1 MARFLLIVAMLCAIG
16 AAGLGFYNRDKL
28 ARLTQDLASSVNKT
42 KQLQAKQDDLQKTLQ
57 QMGQQIENERHTNEQ
72 QRDAMNSELTSTK
85 TKLSQLTDQIAAR
98 DKDNQELA
106 NQLAEA
112 RRGLDQKKQA
122 EDDRQSLAVRL
133 INVENTLNQ
142 MRLNAASKEKEK
154 EKNKSKAQVTLEGTI
169 LSMNR
174 DAQAL
179 MVSLGS
185 DLGVTTN
192 MHLTVE
198 KNGQTVGQLRV
209 VSVDKN
215 SCVAQFVAD
224 GPENFARVSVGDP
237 VSITVR

>member
-1 MARFLLIVAMLCAIG
+1 MARFLLIVAMFCAIG
-16 AAGLGFYNRDKL
+16 AAGLGFFNRDKL
-28 ARLTQDLASSVNKT
+28 TRINQELAASADRT
-42 KQLQAKQDDLQKTLQ
+42 KKLQAKLDELQKAMQ
-57 QMGQQIENERHTNEQ
+57 QMGQQIESQERANEQ
-72 QRDAMNSELTSTK
+72 QRDAINSDLASTK
-85 TKLSQLTDQIAAR
+85 TKLAQLTDQTAGLQ
-98 DKDNQELA
+98 KENQELS
-106 NQLAEA
+106 NQLADA
-112 RRGLDQKKQA
+112 RRNLDQKKQA

-142 MRLNAASKEKEK
+142 LRLNAPSTS
-154 EKNKSKAQVTLEGTI
+154 KNKPKTPVILEGTV

-185 DLGVTTN
+185 DLGVTPN

-215 SCVAQFVAD
+215 SCVAQFVSD

-237 VSITVR
+237 VSISVR

>member
-28 ARLTQDLASSVNKT
+28 TRITQDLASSVNHT
-42 KQLQAKQDDLQKTLQ
+42 KQLQAKLDDLQKTLQ
-57 QMGQQIENERHTNEQ
+57 QMGQQIENQQHSNEQ
-72 QRDAMNSELTSTK
+72 QRDAMNSELSSTK
-85 TKLSQLTDQIAAR
+85 TKLAQLTDQVAAR
-98 DKDNQELA
+98 DKENQELA
-106 NQLAEA
+106 NQLADA

-142 MRLNAASKEKEK
+142 MRLNAASK

>member
-1 MARFLLIVAMLCAIG
+1 MARFLLIIAMFCAIA

-28 ARLTQDLASSVNKT
+28 TRLTQDLTSSADHT
-42 KQLQAKQDDLQKTLQ
+42 KQLQASLDDLQKKMQ
-57 QMGQQIENERHTNEQ
+57 QMGQQIESQEHATEQ
-72 QRDAMNSELTSTK
+72 QRDAMNSDLSSTK
-85 TKLSQLTDQIAAR
+85 TKLAQLTDQVAAR
-98 DKDNQELA
+98 DKENQELA
-106 NQLAEA
+106 NQLADA
-112 RRGLDQKKQA
+112 RRTLDQKKQA
-122 EDDRQSLAVRL
+122 EDDRQALSVRL
-133 INVENTLNQ
+133 INVENALNQ
-142 MRLNAASKEKEK
+142 MRLNAVPSG
-154 EKNKSKAQVTLEGTI
+154 KSKSKTQVTLEGTV

-215 SCVAQFVAD
+215 SCVAQFVSD

>member
-16 AAGLGFYNRDKL
+16 AAGLGFFNRDKL
-28 ARLTQDLASSVNKT
+28 TRINQELAASADRT
-42 KQLQAKQDDLQKTLQ
+42 KKLQAKLDDLQKAMQ
-57 QMGQQIENERHTNEQ
+57 QMGQQIESQERANEQ
-72 QRDAMNSELTSTK
+72 QRDAINSELASTK
-85 TKLSQLTDQIAAR
+85 TKLAQLTDQIAAR
-98 DKDNQELA
+98 EKENQELA
-106 NQLAEA
+106 NQLADA
-112 RRGLDQKKQA
+112 RRNLDQKKQA

-142 MRLNAASKEKEK
+142 LRLNATSASKT
-154 EKNKSKAQVTLEGTI
+154 KSKPPVTLEGTV

-179 MVSLGS
+179 MISLGS
-185 DLGVTTN
+185 DLGVGPN

-198 KNGQTVGQLRV
+198 KNGQMVGQLRV

-215 SCVAQFVAD
+215 SCVAQFVSD

>member
-16 AAGLGFYNRDKL
+16 AAGLGFFNRDKL
-28 ARLTQDLASSVNKT
+28 TRLTQDLAASANHA
-42 KQLQAKQDDLQKTLQ
+42 KQLQAKLDELQKTLQ
-57 QMGQQIENERHTNEQ
+57 QMGQQIESQGRSNEQ
-72 QRDAMNSELTSTK
+72 QRDAMSSELTATK
-85 TKLSQLTDQIAAR
+85 TKLAQLSDQITAR
-98 DKDNQELA
+98 DKENQELA
-106 NQLAEA
+106 NELADT
-112 RRGLDQKKQA
+112 RRSLEQKKQA
-122 EDDRQSLAVRL
+122 EDDRQSLSVRL
-133 INVENTLNQ
+133 INVDNTLNQ
-142 MRLNAASKEKEK
+142 LRLNAASSG
-154 EKNKSKAQVTLEGTI
+154 KNKSKGQVILEGTV

-185 DLGVTTN
+185 DLGIAPN

>member
-1 MARFLLIVAMLCAIG
+1 MARFLLIIAMFCAIA

-28 ARLTQDLASSVNKT
+28 TRLTQDLGSSANHT
-42 KQLQAKQDDLQKTLQ
+42 KQLQASLDELQKKMQ
-57 QMGQQIENERHTNEQ
+57 QMGQQIESQEHATEQ
-72 QRDAMNSELTSTK
+72 QRDAINSDLSSTK
-85 TKLSQLTDQIAAR
+85 TKLAQLTDQVAAR
-98 DKDNQELA
+98 EKENQELA
-106 NQLAEA
+106 NQLADA
-112 RRGLDQKKQA
+112 RRTLDQKKQA
-122 EDDRQSLAVRL
+122 EDDRQALSVRL
-133 INVENTLNQ
+133 INVENALNQ
-142 MRLNAASKEKEK
+142 MRLNAVPSG
-154 EKNKSKAQVTLEGTI
+154 KNKAKTQVILEGTV

>member
-1 MARFLLIVAMLCAIG
+1 MARFLLIIAMFCAIA

-28 ARLTQDLASSVNKT
+28 TRLTQDLTSSANHT
-42 KQLQAKQDDLQKTLQ
+42 KQLQASLDDLQKKMQ
-57 QMGQQIENERHTNEQ
+57 QMGQQIESQEHANEQ
-72 QRDAMNSELTSTK
+72 QRDAMNSDLSSTK
-85 TKLSQLTDQIAAR
+85 TKLAQLTDQVAAR
-98 DKDNQELA
+98 DKENQELV
-106 NQLAEA
+106 NQLADA
-112 RRGLDQKKQA
+112 RRSLDQKKQA
-122 EDDRQSLAVRL
+122 EDDRQALSVRL
-133 INVENTLNQ
+133 INVENALNQ
-142 MRLNAASKEKEK
+142 MRLNAVPSG
-154 EKNKSKAQVTLEGTI
+154 KSKSKTQVTLEGTV

>member
-1 MARFLLIVAMLCAIG
+1 MARFLLIIAMFCAIA

-28 ARLTQDLASSVNKT
+28 TRLTQDLASSANHT
-42 KQLQAKQDDLQKTLQ
+42 KQLQASLDDLQKKIQ
-57 QMGQQIENERHTNEQ
+57 QMGQQVETQGRANEQ
-72 QRDAMNSELTSTK
+72 QRDAMTSDLSATK
-85 TKLSQLTDQIAAR
+85 TKLAQFTDQIAAR
-98 DKDNQELA
+98 EKENQELA
-106 NQLAEA
+106 NQLADA
-112 RRGLDQKKQA
+112 RRSLDQKKQA
-122 EDDRQSLAVRL
+122 EDDRQALSVRL
-133 INVENTLNQ
+133 INVENMLNQ
-142 MRLNAASKEKEK
+142 MRLNAVPSG
-154 EKNKSKAQVTLEGTI
+154 KSKSKTQVTLEGTV

>member
-1 MARFLLIVAMLCAIG
+1 M
-16 AAGLGFYNRDKL
+16 DE
-28 ARLTQDLASSVNKT
+28 
-42 KQLQAKQDDLQKTLQ
+42 LQKAMQ
-57 QMGQQIENERHTNEQ
+57 QMGQQIESQERANEQ
-72 QRDAMNSELTSTK
+72 QRDAINSDLASTK
-85 TKLSQLTDQIAAR
+85 TKLAQLTDQTAGLQ
-98 DKDNQELA
+98 KENQELS
-106 NQLAEA
+106 NQLADA
-112 RRGLDQKKQA
+112 RRNLDQKKQA
-122 EDDRQSLAVRL
+122 EDDRQSIAVRL

-142 MRLNAASKEKEK
+142 LRLNADSTS
-154 EKNKSKAQVTLEGTI
+154 KNKAKTPVTLEGTV

-185 DLGVTTN
+185 DLGVTPN

-215 SCVAQFVAD
+215 SCVAQFVSD

>member
-1 MARFLLIVAMLCAIG
+1 
-16 AAGLGFYNRDKL
+16 
-28 ARLTQDLASSVNKT
+28 
-42 KQLQAKQDDLQKTLQ
+42 
-57 QMGQQIENERHTNEQ
+57 
-72 QRDAMNSELTSTK
+72 MNSDLSSTK
-85 TKLSQLTDQIAAR
+85 TKLAQLTDQIAAR

-106 NQLAEA
+106 NQLADA
-112 RRGLDQKKQA
+112 RRTLDQKKQA
-122 EDDRQSLAVRL
+122 EDDRQALSVRL
-133 INVENTLNQ
+133 INVENALNQ
-142 MRLNAASKEKEK
+142 MRLNAVPSG
-154 EKNKSKAQVTLEGTI
+154 KSKSKTQVTLEGTV

>member
-1 MARFLLIVAMLCAIG
+1 MARFLLIIAMFCAIA

-28 ARLTQDLASSVNKT
+28 TRLTQDLAASVNHT
-42 KQLQAKQDDLQKTLQ
+42 KQLQASLDDLQKKMQ
-57 QMGQQIENERHTNEQ
+57 QMGQQIESQERANEQ
-72 QRDAMNSELTSTK
+72 QRDAMNSDLSSTK
-85 TKLSQLTDQIAAR
+85 TKLAQLTDQIAAR
-98 DKDNQELA
+98 DKENQELA
-106 NQLAEA
+106 NQLADA
-112 RRGLDQKKQA
+112 RRSLDQKKQA
-122 EDDRQSLAVRL
+122 EDDRQALSVRL
-133 INVENTLNQ
+133 INVENALNQ
-142 MRLNAASKEKEK
+142 MRLNAVPSGRS
-154 EKNKSKAQVTLEGTI
+154 KSKTQVTLEGTV

>member
-1 MARFLLIVAMLCAIG
+1 MARFLLIIAMFCAIA

-28 ARLTQDLASSVNKT
+28 TRLTQDLASSANHT
-42 KQLQAKQDDLQKTLQ
+42 KQLQASLDDLQKKMQ
-57 QMGQQIENERHTNEQ
+57 QMGQQIESQERANEQ
-72 QRDAMNSELTSTK
+72 QRDAMNSDLSSTK
-85 TKLSQLTDQIAAR
+85 TKLAQLTDQIAAR
-98 DKDNQELA
+98 DKENQELA
-106 NQLAEA
+106 NQLADA
-112 RRGLDQKKQA
+112 RRSLDQKKQA
-122 EDDRQSLAVRL
+122 EDDRQALSVRL
-133 INVENTLNQ
+133 INVENALNQ
-142 MRLNAASKEKEK
+142 MRLNAIPSGKSS
-154 EKNKSKAQVTLEGTI
+154 KSKTQVTLEGTV

>member
-1 MARFLLIVAMLCAIG
+1 MARFLLIIAMFCAIA

-28 ARLTQDLASSVNKT
+28 TRLTQDLSSSANHT
-42 KQLQAKQDDLQKTLQ
+42 KQLQASLDDLQKKMQ
-57 QMGQQIENERHTNEQ
+57 QMGQQIESQEHATEQ
-72 QRDAMNSELTSTK
+72 QRDAMNSDLSSTK
-85 TKLSQLTDQIAAR
+85 TKLAQLTDQVAAR
-98 DKDNQELA
+98 DKENQELV
-106 NQLAEA
+106 NQLADA
-112 RRGLDQKKQA
+112 RRSLDQKKQA
-122 EDDRQSLAVRL
+122 EDDRQALSVRL
-133 INVENTLNQ
+133 INVENALNQ
-142 MRLNAASKEKEK
+142 MRLNAVPSG
-154 EKNKSKAQVTLEGTI
+154 KSKSKTQVTLEGTV

>member
-85 TKLSQLTDQIAAR
+85 TTLAQLTDQIAAR

-106 NQLAEA
+106 NQLTDA

-142 MRLNAASKEKEK
+142 MRLNATSK

-237 VSITVR
+237 VSITIR

>member
-1 MARFLLIVAMLCAIG
+1 MARFLLIVAMFCAIG
-16 AAGLGFYNRDKL
+16 AAGLGFFNRDKL
-28 ARLTQDLASSVNKT
+28 TRINQQLADSVDRSK
-42 KQLQAKQDDLQKTLQ
+42 KSQAKLDELQKTLQ
-57 QMGQQIENERHTNEQ
+57 QMGQQIESQQRSDEQ
-72 QRDAMNSELTSTK
+72 QRDAMNSDLSSTK
-85 TKLSQLTDQIAAR
+85 TKLAQLTDQIASR

-106 NQLAEA
+106 NQLTDA

-142 MRLNAASKEKEK
+142 MRLNAPPTGKSKP
-154 EKNKSKAQVTLEGTI
+154 KAQVTLEGTV

-185 DLGVTTN
+185 DLGVATN

-215 SCVAQFVAD
+215 SCVAQFIAD

>member
-1 MARFLLIVAMLCAIG
+1 MARFLLIIAMFCAIA

-28 ARLTQDLASSVNKT
+28 TRLTQDLASSVNHT
-42 KQLQAKQDDLQKTLQ
+42 KQLQASLDDLQKKMQ
-57 QMGQQIENERHTNEQ
+57 QMGQQIESQERANEQ
-72 QRDAMNSELTSTK
+72 QRDAMNSDLSSTK
-85 TKLSQLTDQIAAR
+85 TKLAQLTDQIAAR
-98 DKDNQELA
+98 DKENQELA
-106 NQLAEA
+106 NQLADA
-112 RRGLDQKKQA
+112 RRSLDQKKQA
-122 EDDRQSLAVRL
+122 EDDRQALSVRL
-133 INVENTLNQ
+133 INVENALNQ
-142 MRLNAASKEKEK
+142 MRLNAVPSG
-154 EKNKSKAQVTLEGTI
+154 KSKSKTQVTLEGTV

-192 MHLTVE
+192 MHLSVK

>member
-1 MARFLLIVAMLCAIG
+1 MARFLLIIAMLCAIA

-28 ARLTQDLASSVNKT
+28 TRLTQDLASSVDHT
-42 KQLQAKQDDLQKTLQ
+42 KQLQAKLDNLQKTMQ
-57 QMGQQIENERHTNEQ
+57 QMGQQIESQERSNEQ
-72 QRDAMNSELTSTK
+72 QRDAMNSELSSTK
-85 TKLSQLTDQIAAR
+85 TKLAQLTDQMAAR
-98 DKDNQELA
+98 DKENQELA
-106 NQLAEA
+106 NQLADA
-112 RRGLDQKKQA
+112 RRTLDQKKQA
-122 EDDRQSLAVRL
+122 EDDRQALSVRL

-142 MRLNAASKEKEK
+142 MRLNAVPTG
-154 EKNKSKAQVTLEGTI
+154 KSKSKPPVTLEGTV

-185 DLGVTTN
+185 ELGVTTN

>member
-1 MARFLLIVAMLCAIG
+1 M
-16 AAGLGFYNRDKL
+16 
-28 ARLTQDLASSVNKT
+28 
-42 KQLQAKQDDLQKTLQ
+42 Q
-57 QMGQQIENERHTNEQ
+57 QMGQQIESQEHANEQ
-72 QRDAMNSELTSTK
+72 QRDAMNSDLSSTK
-85 TKLSQLTDQIAAR
+85 TKLAQLTDQIAAR
-98 DKDNQELA
+98 DKENQELA
-106 NQLAEA
+106 NQLGDA
-112 RRGLDQKKQA
+112 RRTLDQKKQA
-122 EDDRQSLAVRL
+122 EDDRQALSVRL
-133 INVENTLNQ
+133 INVENALNQ
-142 MRLNAASKEKEK
+142 MRLNAVPA
-154 EKNKSKAQVTLEGTI
+154 KSKAKTQVTLEGTV

>member
-1 MARFLLIVAMLCAIG
+1 MARFLLIVAMFCAIG
-16 AAGLGFYNRDKL
+16 AAGLGFFNRDKL
-28 ARLTQDLASSVNKT
+28 TRINQELAASSDRT
-42 KQLQAKQDDLQKTLQ
+42 KKLQAKLDELQKAMQ
-57 QMGQQIENERHTNEQ
+57 QMGQQIESQERANEQ
-72 QRDAMNSELTSTK
+72 QRDAINSDLASTK
-85 TKLSQLTDQIAAR
+85 TKLAQLTDQTAGLQ
-98 DKDNQELA
+98 KENQELS
-106 NQLAEA
+106 NQLADA
-112 RRGLDQKKQA
+112 RRNLDQKKQA
-122 EDDRQSLAVRL
+122 EDDRQSIAVRL

-142 MRLNAASKEKEK
+142 LRLNAASTS
-154 EKNKSKAQVTLEGTI
+154 KNKPKAPVSLEGTV

-185 DLGVTTN
+185 DLGVTPN

-215 SCVAQFVAD
+215 SCVAQFVSD

>member
-1 MARFLLIVAMLCAIG
+1 MARFLLIIAMFCAIA

-28 ARLTQDLASSVNKT
+28 TRLTQDLTSSADHT
-42 KQLQAKQDDLQKTLQ
+42 KQLQASLDDLQKKMQ
-57 QMGQQIENERHTNEQ
+57 QMGQQIESQEHATEQ
-72 QRDAMNSELTSTK
+72 QRDAMNSDLSSTK
-85 TKLSQLTDQIAAR
+85 TKLAQLTDQVAAR
-98 DKDNQELA
+98 DKENQELA
-106 NQLAEA
+106 NQLADA
-112 RRGLDQKKQA
+112 RRTLDQKKQA
-122 EDDRQSLAVRL
+122 EDDRQALSVRL
-133 INVENTLNQ
+133 INVENALNQ
-142 MRLNAASKEKEK
+142 MRLNAVPSG
-154 EKNKSKAQVTLEGTI
+154 KSKSKTQVTLEGTV

>member
-1 MARFLLIVAMLCAIG
+1 MARFLLIIAMFCAIA

-28 ARLTQDLASSVNKT
+28 TRLTQDLASSANHT
-42 KQLQAKQDDLQKTLQ
+42 KQLQASLDDLQKKMQ
-57 QMGQQIENERHTNEQ
+57 QMGQQIESQEHANEQ
-72 QRDAMNSELTSTK
+72 QRDAMNSDLSSTK
-85 TKLSQLTDQIAAR
+85 TKLAQLTDQIAAR
-98 DKDNQELA
+98 DKENQELA
-106 NQLAEA
+106 NQLADA
-112 RRGLDQKKQA
+112 RRTLDQKKQA
-122 EDDRQSLAVRL
+122 EDDRQALSVRL
-133 INVENTLNQ
+133 INVENALNQ
-142 MRLNAASKEKEK
+142 MRLNAVPSG
-154 EKNKSKAQVTLEGTI
+154 KSKSKTQVTLEGTV

-185 DLGVTTN
+185 DLGVTPN

>member
-1 MARFLLIVAMLCAIG
+1 MARFLLIIAMFCAIA

-28 ARLTQDLASSVNKT
+28 TRLTQDLASSGNHT
-42 KQLQAKQDDLQKTLQ
+42 KQLQASLDDLQKKMQ
-57 QMGQQIENERHTNEQ
+57 QMGQQIESQEHANEQ
-72 QRDAMNSELTSTK
+72 QRDAINSDLSSTK
-85 TKLSQLTDQIAAR
+85 TKLAQLTDQIAAR
-98 DKDNQELA
+98 DKENQELA
-106 NQLAEA
+106 NQLADA
-112 RRGLDQKKQA
+112 RRTLDQKKQA
-122 EDDRQSLAVRL
+122 EDDRQALSVRL
-133 INVENTLNQ
+133 INVENALNQ
-142 MRLNAASKEKEK
+142 MRLNASPSG
-154 EKNKSKAQVTLEGTI
+154 KSKSKTQVTLEGTV

>member
-1 MARFLLIVAMLCAIG
+1 MARFLLIVAMFCAIG

-28 ARLTQDLASSVNKT
+28 TRITQELTSSVDHT
-42 KQLQAKQDDLQKTLQ
+42 KQLQAKLDDLQKTLQ
-57 QMGQQIENERHTNEQ
+57 QMGQQIETQQRSSEQ
-72 QRDAMNSELTSTK
+72 QRDAMNSELSSTK
-85 TKLSQLTDQIAAR
+85 TKLAQLTDQVAAR

-106 NQLAEA
+106 NQLADT
-112 RRGLDQKKQA
+112 RRLLDQKKQA
-122 EDDRQSLAVRL
+122 EDDRQSLSVRL

-142 MRLNAASKEKEK
+142 LRLNAAAKEKSK
-154 EKNKSKAQVTLEGTI
+154 AKAQVTLEGTV

>member
-1 MARFLLIVAMLCAIG
+1 MARFLLIVAMFCAIG

-28 ARLTQDLASSVNKT
+28 TRLTQDLASSVNKT

-85 TKLSQLTDQIAAR
+85 TKLAQLTDQIAAR

-106 NQLAEA
+106 NQLADA

-142 MRLNAASKEKEK
+142 MRLNAASKEK

>member
-1 MARFLLIVAMLCAIG
+1 MARFLLIVAMFCAIG
-16 AAGLGFYNRDKL
+16 AAGLGFFNRDKL
-28 ARLTQDLASSVNKT
+28 TRINQELVASVDRT
-42 KQLQAKQDDLQKTLQ
+42 KKLQAKLDELQKAMQ
-57 QMGQQIENERHTNEQ
+57 QMGQQIESQERASEQ
-72 QRDAMNSELTSTK
+72 QRDAINSDLASTK
-85 TKLSQLTDQIAAR
+85 TKLAQLTDQTAALQ
-98 DKDNQELA
+98 KENQELS
-106 NQLAEA
+106 NQLADA
-112 RRGLDQKKQA
+112 RRNLDQKKQA
-122 EDDRQSLAVRL
+122 EDDRQSIAVRL

-142 MRLNAASKEKEK
+142 LRLNAASTS
-154 EKNKSKAQVTLEGTI
+154 KNKAKTPVTLEGTV

-185 DLGVTTN
+185 DLGVTPN

-215 SCVAQFVAD
+215 SCVAQFVSD

-237 VSITVR
+237 VSITAR

>member
-1 MARFLLIVAMLCAIG
+1 MARFLLIIAMFCAIA

-28 ARLTQDLASSVNKT
+28 TRLTQDLASSANHT
-42 KQLQAKQDDLQKTLQ
+42 KQLQASLDDLQKKMQ
-57 QMGQQIENERHTNEQ
+57 QMGQQIESQGRANEQ
-72 QRDAMNSELTSTK
+72 QRDAMNSDLSSTK
-85 TKLSQLTDQIAAR
+85 TKLAQLTDQVAAR
-98 DKDNQELA
+98 DKENQELA
-106 NQLAEA
+106 NQLADA
-112 RRGLDQKKQA
+112 RRSLDQKKQA
-122 EDDRQSLAVRL
+122 EDDRQAISVRL

-142 MRLNAASKEKEK
+142 MRLNAVPSG
-154 EKNKSKAQVTLEGTI
+154 KSKSKTQVTLEGTV

>member
-1 MARFLLIVAMLCAIG
+1 MARFLLIIAMFCAIA

-28 ARLTQDLASSVNKT
+28 TRLTQDLASSADHT
-42 KQLQAKQDDLQKTLQ
+42 KQLQASLDDLQKKMQ
-57 QMGQQIENERHTNEQ
+57 QMGQQIESQEHANEQ
-72 QRDAMNSELTSTK
+72 QREAINSDLSSTK
-85 TKLSQLTDQIAAR
+85 TKLAQLTDQIAAR
-98 DKDNQELA
+98 DKENQELA
-106 NQLAEA
+106 NQLADA
-112 RRGLDQKKQA
+112 RRTLDQKKQA
-122 EDDRQSLAVRL
+122 EDDRQALSVRL
-133 INVENTLNQ
+133 INVENALNQ
-142 MRLNAASKEKEK
+142 MRLNAAPSG
-154 EKNKSKAQVTLEGTI
+154 KSKSKTQVTLEGTV

-185 DLGVTTN
+185 DLGVATN

>member
-1 MARFLLIVAMLCAIG
+1 MARFLLIVAMFCAIG
-16 AAGLGFYNRDKL
+16 AAGLGFFNRDKL
-28 ARLTQDLASSVNKT
+28 TRMNQQLADSVDRSK
-42 KQLQAKQDDLQKTLQ
+42 KSQAKLDELQKTMQ
-57 QMGQQIENERHTNEQ
+57 QMGQQIESQQHSNEQ
-72 QRDAMNSELTSTK
+72 QRDAMNSDLSSTK
-85 TKLSQLTDQIAAR
+85 TKLAQLTDQIAAR

-106 NQLAEA
+106 NQLADA
-112 RRGLDQKKQA
+112 RRSLDQKKQA

-142 MRLNAASKEKEK
+142 MRLNAAPSG
-154 EKNKSKAQVTLEGTI
+154 KSKSKAPAQVTLEGTV

-185 DLGVTTN
+185 DLGVATN

-215 SCVAQFVAD
+215 SCVAQFIAD

>member
-1 MARFLLIVAMLCAIG
+1 MVRFLLIIAMFCAIA

-28 ARLTQDLASSVNKT
+28 TRLTQDLASSVDHT
-42 KQLQAKQDDLQKTLQ
+42 KQLQAKLDDLQKTMQ
-57 QMGQQIENERHTNEQ
+57 QMGQQIESQERSNEQ
-72 QRDAMNSELTSTK
+72 QRDAMNSELSSTK
-85 TKLSQLTDQIAAR
+85 TKLAQLTDQIAAR
-98 DKDNQELA
+98 EKENQELA
-106 NQLAEA
+106 NQLADA
-112 RRGLDQKKQA
+112 RRSLDQKKQA
-122 EDDRQSLAVRL
+122 EDDRQSLSVRL
-133 INVENTLNQ
+133 INVENALNQ
-142 MRLNAASKEKEK
+142 MRLNAVPTG
-154 EKNKSKAQVTLEGTI
+154 KSKSKPPVTLEGTV

>member
-1 MARFLLIVAMLCAIG
+1 MARFLLIIAMFCAIA

-28 ARLTQDLASSVNKT
+28 TRLTQDLASSANHT
-42 KQLQAKQDDLQKTLQ
+42 KQLQASLDDLQKKMQ
-57 QMGQQIENERHTNEQ
+57 QMGQQIESQEHANEQ
-72 QRDAMNSELTSTK
+72 QRDAMNSDLSSTK
-85 TKLSQLTDQIAAR
+85 TKLAQLTDQIAAR
-98 DKDNQELA
+98 DKENQELA
-106 NQLAEA
+106 NQLADA
-112 RRGLDQKKQA
+112 RRTLDQKKQA
-122 EDDRQSLAVRL
+122 EDDRQALSVRL
-133 INVENTLNQ
+133 INVENALNQ
-142 MRLNAASKEKEK
+142 MRLNAVPSG
-154 EKNKSKAQVTLEGTI
+154 KSKSKTQVTLEGTV

>member
-1 MARFLLIVAMLCAIG
+1 MARFLLIIAMFCAIA

-28 ARLTQDLASSVNKT
+28 TRLTQDLASSANHT
-42 KQLQAKQDDLQKTLQ
+42 KQLQASLDDLQKKMQ
-57 QMGQQIENERHTNEQ
+57 QMGQQIESQEHANEQ
-72 QRDAMNSELTSTK
+72 QRDAINSDLSSTK
-85 TKLSQLTDQIAAR
+85 TKLAQLTDQIAAR
-98 DKDNQELA
+98 DKENQELA
-106 NQLAEA
+106 NQLADA
-112 RRGLDQKKQA
+112 RRTLDQKKQA
-122 EDDRQSLAVRL
+122 EDDRQALSVRL
-133 INVENTLNQ
+133 INVENALNQ
-142 MRLNAASKEKEK
+142 MRLNAVPS
-154 EKNKSKAQVTLEGTI
+154 KSKAKTQVTLEGTV

>member
-1 MARFLLIVAMLCAIG
+1 MARFLLIIAMFCAIA

-28 ARLTQDLASSVNKT
+28 TRLTQDLSSSANHT
-42 KQLQAKQDDLQKTLQ
+42 KQLQASLDDLQKKIQ
-57 QMGQQIENERHTNEQ
+57 QMGQQIESQGRANEQ
-72 QRDAMNSELTSTK
+72 QRDAMTSDLSSTK
-85 TKLSQLTDQIAAR
+85 TKLAQLTDQMAAR
-98 DKDNQELA
+98 EKENQELA
-106 NQLAEA
+106 NQLADA
-112 RRGLDQKKQA
+112 RRTLDQKKQA
-122 EDDRQSLAVRL
+122 EDDRQALSVRL
-133 INVENTLNQ
+133 INVENALNQ
-142 MRLNAASKEKEK
+142 MRLNAVPSG
-154 EKNKSKAQVTLEGTI
+154 KSKSKTQVTLEGTV

>member
-1 MARFLLIVAMLCAIG
+1 MARFLLIVAMFCAIG
-16 AAGLGFYNRDKL
+16 AAGLGFFNRDKL
-28 ARLTQDLASSVNKT
+28 TRINQELAASADRT
-42 KQLQAKQDDLQKTLQ
+42 KKLQAKLDELQKAMQ
-57 QMGQQIENERHTNEQ
+57 QMGQQIESQERANEQ
-72 QRDAMNSELTSTK
+72 QRDAINSDLASTK
-85 TKLSQLTDQIAAR
+85 TKLAQLTDQTAGLQ
-98 DKDNQELA
+98 KENQELS
-106 NQLAEA
+106 NQLADA
-112 RRGLDQKKQA
+112 RRNLDQKKQA
-122 EDDRQSLAVRL
+122 EDDRQSIAVRL

-142 MRLNAASKEKEK
+142 LRLNAASTS
-154 EKNKSKAQVTLEGTI
+154 KNKPKTPVSLEGTV

-185 DLGVTTN
+185 DLGVTPN

-215 SCVAQFVAD
+215 SCVAQFVSD

>member
-1 MARFLLIVAMLCAIG
+1 MARFLLIIAMLCAIA
-16 AAGLGFYNRDKL
+16 AAGLGFYNQDKL
-28 ARLTQDLASSVNKT
+28 TRLTQDLASSVDHT
-42 KQLQAKQDDLQKTLQ
+42 KQLQAKLDDLQKTMQ
-57 QMGQQIENERHTNEQ
+57 QMGQQIESQERSNEQ
-72 QRDAMNSELTSTK
+72 QRDAMNSELSSTK
-85 TKLSQLTDQIAAR
+85 TKLAQLTDQMAAR
-98 DKDNQELA
+98 DKENQELA
-106 NQLAEA
+106 NQLADA
-112 RRGLDQKKQA
+112 RRSLDQKKQA
-122 EDDRQSLAVRL
+122 EDDRQALSVRL

-142 MRLNAASKEKEK
+142 MRLNAVPTG
-154 EKNKSKAQVTLEGTI
+154 KSKSKPPVTLEGTV

-215 SCVAQFVAD
+215 SCVAHFVAD

>member
-28 ARLTQDLASSVNKT
+28 ARLTQDLAASVNKT

-72 QRDAMNSELTSTK
+72 QGDAMNSELNSTK
-85 TKLSQLTDQIAAR
+85 TKLAQLTDQIAAR

-106 NQLAEA
+106 NQLADA

-154 EKNKSKAQVTLEGTI
+154 NKPKAQVTLEGTI

-192 MHLTVE
+192 THLTVE

>member
-1 MARFLLIVAMLCAIG
+1 MARFLLIVAMFCAIG
-16 AAGLGFYNRDKL
+16 AAGLGFFNRDKL
-28 ARLTQDLASSVNKT
+28 TRINQELAASVDRT
-42 KQLQAKQDDLQKTLQ
+42 KKLQAKLDELQKAMQ
-57 QMGQQIENERHTNEQ
+57 QMGQQIESQERANEQ
-72 QRDAMNSELTSTK
+72 QRDAINSDLASTK
-85 TKLSQLTDQIAAR
+85 TKLAQLTDQTAALQ
-98 DKDNQELA
+98 KENQELS
-106 NQLAEA
+106 NQLADA
-112 RRGLDQKKQA
+112 RRNLDQKKQA

-142 MRLNAASKEKEK
+142 LRLNAASTS
-154 EKNKSKAQVTLEGTI
+154 KNKPKTPVALEGTV

-185 DLGVTTN
+185 DLGVTPN

-215 SCVAQFVAD
+215 SCVAQFVSD

-237 VSITVR
+237 VSITAR